1 MPAITSL
8 RSSIA
13 TALTDNSKYS
23 VFSFPPAT
31 PIANSVIVTPDDPY
45 IVPSNNDYSA
55 ISPMA
60 NFKISILV
68 PLLDNEGNLA
78 GIEADVVRVFA
89 LLEASSIV
97 FNVGSVSA
105 PSVLSIASGDL
116 LTCDIAISTLTEW
129 SYSMDDWTKE
139 QADFLIKIGQL
150 PATKPA
156 TQPTSKKDEE

>member
-1 MPAITSL
+1 MTAITTL

-13 TALTDNSKYS
+13 SALTDNTKYS

-31 PIANSVIVTPDDPY
+31 PIANSVIITPADPY
-45 IVPSNNDYSA
+45 IEPTNNDYTT

-78 GIEADVVRVFA
+78 GIETDIVKVFQ

-97 FNVGSVSA
+97 FKVGSISA

-129 SYSMDDWTKE
+129 S
-139 QADFLIKIGQL
+139 
-150 PATKPA
+150 
-156 TQPTSKKDEE
+156 

>member
-1 MPAITSL
+1 MAAITTL
-8 RSSIA
+8 RTTIA
-13 TALTDNSKYS
+13 AALADNSLYS

-31 PIANSVIVTPDDPY
+31 PIANSVIVTPADPY
-45 IVPSNNDYSA
+45 IVPTNNDRTSVA
-55 ISPMA
+55 PLA

-129 SYSMDDWTKE
+129 S
-139 QADFLIKIGQL
+139 
-150 PATKPA
+150 
-156 TQPTSKKDEE
+156 

>member
-1 MPAITSL
+1 MPAITTL
-8 RSSIA
+8 RTSIA
-13 TALTDNSKYS
+13 SALTDNSLYS

-31 PIANSVIVTPDDPY
+31 PVANSVIVTPADPY
-45 IVPSNNDYSA
+45 IVPSNNDYTA
-55 ISPMA
+55 IAPLA
-60 NFKISILV
+60 NFRLSIIV

-78 GIEADVVRVFA
+78 GIEADVIRVFA

-129 SYSMDDWTKE
+129 S
-139 QADFLIKIGQL
+139 
-150 PATKPA
+150 
-156 TQPTSKKDEE
+156 